1 MKPDEKIFRTAI
13 DKIQK
18 GLSYQKAIF
27 ITEEKQH
34 TTAVRKLGMMA
45 IKLKVAEEENGEAN
59 SLLEM
64 IPLIQL
70 FVLIPGSQ

>member
-1 MKPDEKIFRTAI
+1 
-13 DKIQK
+13 
-18 GLSYQKAIF
+18 
-27 ITEEKQH
+27 
-34 TTAVRKLGMMA
+34 MMA

>member
-1 MKPDEKIFRTAI
+1 
-13 DKIQK
+13 
-18 GLSYQKAIF
+18 
-27 ITEEKQH
+27 
-34 TTAVRKLGMMA
+34 MMA
-45 IKLKVAEEENGEAN
+45 INLKVAEEENGEAN